1 MTLLKLLV
9 LVHVLSAVIGI
20 GPTYFTSVLL
30 RPGQS
35 VSRLRAASGFATQL
49 EVFPK
54 VGGTLAVLSG
64 LLLVWLGQYGRVTQ
78 LWLLGSLLLYVA
90 IQAVIVGVAVPR
102 TRRLEHGLTALGASP
117 VGDTLSA
124 PQARLLTQVYHAH
137 LLATALG
144 TVLFILMILRPA

>member
-1 MTLLKLLV
+1 MTVLNLLV

-49 EVFPK
+49 AVFPK
-54 VGGTLAVLSG
+54 IGGTLAVLSG

-78 LWLLGSLLLYVA
+78 IWLLGSLLLYVA
-90 IQAVIVGVAVPR
+90 IQAVVLGAAVPR
-102 TRRLEHGLTALGASP
+102 TRRLEHGLTALGPRPA
-117 VGDTLSA
+117 GDTLPA
-124 PQARLLTQVYHAH
+124 LQAHLLTQVYHAH
-137 LLATALG
+137 LLATSLG
-144 TVLFILMILRPA
+144 TALFILMILRPA